1 MLICKFVLFVK
12 YYILNKYYIYNLDL
26 PDLPGDPPECITIS
40 DSESEK
46 QQSDNEEHDEH
57 SRKRLVQKLVTK
69 TY

>member
-12 YYILNKYYIYNLDL
+12 YYITKQILHLQLDL

-46 QQSDNEEHDEH
+46 QQSDNEE
-57 SRKRLVQKLVTK
+57 T
-69 TY
+69 

>member
-12 YYILNKYYIYNLDL
+12 YYITKQILYLQLDL